1 MLCKSAK
8 SSLVVKILI
17 TSSLVAISTSAFAQ
31 AAPAEDVQNS
41 NEIVVT
47 AKNRAERLQDV
58 PLSITALTSDG
69 LQENQVRDV
78 KDLQKVV
85 PNLSLFSGSGRNDPS
100 GWAMRGL
107 TSNTSDERFQ
117 GISFFLDGIALSGQL
132 ASIDTDNIERVEVL
146 KGPQS
151 ATFGRATYSG
161 AVNFIT
167 KEPTGD
173 TITGSVRA
181 RGSVYSGSNE
191 PSYFLNGSI
200 TAPLVKDHLWL
211 SVAGSTFRNGAVTTA
226 VDSGQP
232 IGRERTDSGTA
243 TLFWKPNDSFSIRLR
258 GLYTHDRDSIAA
270 QIIEQPRDW
279 LAAGV
284 PTVTLPRG
292 LGSFLPTYL
301 PDPDVNLIA
310 DKGLSGYK
318 RDRYF
323 GSAIVSKKFGDYEL
337 SYRGGYFQ
345 SRDKRF
351 GPSFP
356 RSTVAG
362 QDPIFGSVLPAN
374 PAAPNGVT
382 QASVANSGTQSSEV
396 FENTSHQL
404 VLLSPGSQPF
414 RWRVGGYYF
423 WEKDTSNFQSFAT
436 TANPTGLAQVQ
447 TFTNLAAFGGFDW
460 DFAQGFT
467 LSGEGRIARE
477 KLSYPKCVPCT
488 SNNLTDISKS
498 ATNFTPRVTLSYK
511 VTPNNMVY
519 ALFSSG
525 VKSGRFSNVT
535 PVTSAQT
542 VIIYAQPEKLNNFEV
557 GTKNSFF
564 DNRVIFNLSAFF
576 DQVKQQQLTST
587 TVFTFVNA
595 AGNIVTNNIT
605 PTNNVGK
612 SKIYGFELESSFKVT
627 PRFSVDGSV
636 GYAHQEFTNDTP
648 VILSASSS
656 IGFPGLPG
664 DPIIMKGKTQAN
676 VPRWNGFIAGQYV
689 LPLPTS
695 EMRFRLDASYRG
707 KLYADLAN
715 LTTIRSSWTVNGR
728 ITLARDTWDASI
740 FARNILNNKR
750 ATGSG
755 LAGATSTCGFI
766 ENNKTIYGNSQ
777 QCLYAS
783 PPRPFEMG
791 AEVSFKF

>member
-1 MLCKSAK
+1 MAFRNSK
-8 SSLVVKILI
+8 SSLFIKVLATTCIA
-17 TSSLVAISTSAFAQ
+17 SLATAAFAQ
-31 AAPAEDVQNS
+31 AAVEDETVNS
-41 NEIVVT
+41 NDIVVT

-58 PLSITALTSDG
+58 PLSITALTSEG
-69 LQENQVRDV
+69 LQDNQVRDV
-78 KDLQKVV
+78 KELQKVV
-85 PNLSLFSGSGRNDPS
+85 PNLSLFSGAGRNDPS
-100 GWAMRGL
+100 GWALRGL

-161 AVNFIT
+161 AINFIT
-167 KEPTGD
+167 KEPSGD

-181 RGSVYSGSNE
+181 RGSVYEGSNE

-200 TAPLVKDHLWL
+200 TAPLVKDSLWL

-243 TLFWKPNDSFSIRLR
+243 TLFWKPDPSFSIRLR

-270 QIIEQPRDW
+270 QIVEQPRDW

-292 LGSFLPTYL
+292 SGSFLPTYL
-301 PDPDVNLIA
+301 PDPDVNLTA
-310 DKGLSGYK
+310 DKGRSGYK

-337 SYRGGYFQ
+337 SYRGGYFY
-345 SRDKRF
+345 SKDKRDAQ
-351 GPSFP
+351 SFP
-356 RSTVAG
+356 RSTVRG
-362 QDPIFGSVLPAN
+362 QDPVFGSLIGTPALTL
-374 PAAPNGVT
+374 G
-382 QASVANSGTQSSEV
+382 SIANAFTQSSEV
-396 FENTSHQL
+396 FENTSHQV

-423 WEKDTSNFQSFAT
+423 WEKDTSYFQSFAT
-436 TANPTGLAQVQ
+436 PANPNGLAQVQ
-447 TFTNLAAFGGFDW
+447 TFKNVAAFGGFDW

-467 LSGEGRIARE
+467 LSGEGRIAKE
-477 KLSYPKCVPCT
+477 TLNYPRCVPCT
-488 SNNLTDISKS
+488 SNNAEDTSRS

-535 PVTSAQT
+535 VPGGPQT
-542 VIIYAQPEKLNNFEV
+542 IIYAQPEKLNNFEI

-564 DNRVIFNLSAFF
+564 DNRVIVNLSGFF

-587 TVFTFVNA
+587 TPFTFTNA
-595 AGNIVTNNIT
+595 AGQVVTNNIT
-605 PTNNVGK
+605 PTNNVGR
-612 SKIYGFELESSFKVT
+612 SNIYGFELEANFKAT
-627 PRFSVDGSV
+627 PRFSIDGSV
-636 GYAHQEFTNDTP
+636 GYAHQEFTNSAP
-648 VILSASSS
+648 VILSPSSA
-656 IGFPGLPG
+656 IGFPGAVG
-664 DPIIMKGKTQAN
+664 SPIVMKGKSQAN
-676 VPRWNGFIAGQYV
+676 VPRWNGFVAGQYV
-689 LPLPTS
+689 LPLES
-695 EMRFRLDASYRG
+695 AEMRFRLDTSYRG
-707 KLYADLAN
+707 KFFADLGN
-715 LTTIRSSWTVNGR
+715 LTTVRSSWTVNGR
-728 ITLARDTWDASI
+728 ITLARDAWDASL

-755 LAGATSTCGFI
+755 LAGATSTCGFV
-766 ENNKTIYGNSQ
+766 ETNTAVYGANQ
-777 QCLYAS
+777 QCLYAT
-783 PPRPFEMG
+783 PPRPFEVG